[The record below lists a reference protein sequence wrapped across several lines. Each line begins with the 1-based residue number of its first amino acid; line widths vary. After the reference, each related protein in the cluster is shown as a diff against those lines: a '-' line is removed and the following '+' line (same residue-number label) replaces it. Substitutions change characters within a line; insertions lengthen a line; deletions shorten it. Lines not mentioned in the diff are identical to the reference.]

1 MDDFPGGPVRRSG
14 GAYRLVLYRSD
25 RADHNRTPDRPRR
38 APDPARDPAREPARD
53 RGRDPRAYRF
63 LLPLHGEM
71 LLLRDGDGA
80 EARLRPGTGG
90 LVSLTAAVRVV
101 PRRPARALVLT
112 IPAHEVD
119 GRLRHAGSPAA
130 PLATGIDLSAG
141 LGRVVADMVRAVG
154 EERESLTARQ
164 FDAACDR
171 ITELLCI
178 LVADFGAAARD
189 DPPAP
194 GHLAEVEAVVRR
206 HVREHATD
214 PGLTGT
220 AMAQDL
226 GWSLRQIQLALQ
238 RAGTTP
244 RELIREERLRLVR
257 DRLRDPHDRHVTIT
271 DLAHAT
277 GFSSASALSHAF
289 RQRFGVSPRELR
301 QRERRRM
308 ARGA

>member
-1 MDDFPGGPVRRSG
+1 MNDSLFGPVRFPGGQVRRSG
-14 GAYRLVLYRSD
+14 AAPGAAYRLVHYRSD
-25 RADHNRTPDRPRR
+25 RIDHVAAAGRERHGPD
-38 APDPARDPAREPARD
+38 D
-53 RGRDPRAYRF
+53 AYWF

-71 LLLRDGDGA
+71 LMLRDGGQ
-80 EARLRPGTGG
+80 ARLRPGTGG
-90 LVSLTAAVRVV
+90 LIPPAAPFRVV
-101 PRRPARALVLT
+101 QHRPARVLVLT
-112 IPAHEVD
+112 IPAHEVA
-119 GRLRHAGSPAA
+119 GRLRLASPR
-130 PLATGIDLSAG
+130 ATGLDLSAG

-154 EERESLTARQ
+154 EERETLTERQ

-171 ITELLCI
+171 IAELLCI
-178 LVADFGAAARD
+178 VVAGQRSGADRPA
-189 DPPAP
+189 AP

-206 HVREHATD
+206 YVRAHATD
-214 PGLTGT
+214 PGLTGA

-257 DRLRDPHDRHVTIT
+257 DRLRDPLDRHVTIT

-289 RQRFGVSPRELR
+289 RRRFGVSPRELR
-301 QRERRRM
+301 QQGRRR
-308 ARGA
+308 ASR

>member
-1 MDDFPGGPVRRSG
+1 MDDLLGGTVRQS
-14 GAYRLVLYRSD
+14 GAYRLDLYRSD
-25 RADHNRTPDRPRR
+25 RAG
-38 APDPARDPAREPARD
+38 PAWTA
-53 RGRDPRAYRF
+53 GRDDAYRF

-71 LLLRDGDGA
+71 LLFRDGGH
-80 EARLRPGTGG
+80 ARLRPGKGG
-90 LVSLTAAVRVV
+90 LLSPAVPLRVV
-101 PRRPARALVLT
+101 RHRPARALVMT

-119 GRLRHAGSPAA
+119 GRLHPGP
-130 PLATGIDLSAG
+130 PLAADLDLSAG

-154 EERESLTARQ
+154 AEPLPEPQ

-171 ITELLCI
+171 ITELLC
-178 LVADFGAAARD
+178 LVVAAEERPA
-189 DPPAP
+189 AP

-206 HVREHATD
+206 YVRAHATD
-214 PGLTGT
+214 PGLTGA

-257 DRLRDPHDRHVTIT
+257 DRLRNPRDRHVTIT

-289 RQRFGVSPRELR
+289 RQRFGVAPRDLR
-301 QRERRRM
+301 RHTGSR
-308 ARGA
+308 